1 LEKNP
6 TESVNS
12 SQIFRGA
19 KSSFNQVHT
28 AGSPTVEASSKRQEP
43 LQAPGIIT
51 GAGGQADE
59 LAHMIEHENARLR
72 AQHQQMRGQLLQQQ
86 QQMEAEKQ
94 KQMEKIR
101 KLKELRDHEMD
112 KYHRRLKQ
120 S

>member
-1 LEKNP
+1 M
-6 TESVNS
+6 
-12 SQIFRGA
+12 
-19 KSSFNQVHT
+19 
-28 AGSPTVEASSKRQEP
+28 GSPTGTIQASQIRQEP
-43 LQAPGIIT
+43 VQAPGIIT

-72 AQHQQMRGQLLQQQ
+72 AQHQQMREQLLQQQ

-94 KQMEKIR
+94 KHAEKIR
-101 KLKELRDHEMD
+101 KLKEQRDQEMD